1 MKYLFVHDHI
11 LRKIG
16 NDYYSTGGL
25 SNDVMHR
32 YLNNKNDTITL
43 YTRQIEATKE
53 EKGKLVIVND
63 KQINCI
69 PSEMYHSPKDYLK
82 KRKIIK
88 NEIRGLVE
96 KSDFVFLRVPSF
108 LGYFVYDEVKRQNKK
123 YVIEMVACPWDS
135 LWNHSSILGKILAP
149 LMYLKTKKVCKE
161 AKNIIYVSEEFLQN
175 RYPTK
180 GNSLGCSDVN
190 IENVDD
196 VLLKQRLD
204 KIKKKKDLIRI
215 GLVGSLNV
223 NFKGHKEAI
232 LMVRELKK
240 KDYKVELHCLGG
252 GEAKRWI
259 EFAEKNGVSK
269 NVFFDGTLPSGDPVF
284 KWFDSLD
291 IYVIPSLQ
299 EGLPRALVE
308 AMSRACPAVGMRTGG
323 IPELINKDFVCKRKD
338 YKEMAKKVELLI
350 NDKELMANTATENFN
365 KAKNFVKSKLEE
377 KRKNFITKIIEGD

>member
-1 MKYLFVHDHI
+1 
-11 LRKIG
+11 
-16 NDYYSTGGL
+16 
-25 SNDVMHR
+25 
-32 YLNNKNDTITL
+32 
-43 YTRQIEATKE
+43 
-53 EKGKLVIVND
+53 
-63 KQINCI
+63 
-69 PSEMYHSPKDYLK
+69 
-82 KRKIIK
+82 
-88 NEIRGLVE
+88 
-96 KSDFVFLRVPSF
+96 
-108 LGYFVYDEVKRQNKK
+108 
-123 YVIEMVACPWDS
+123 MVACPWDS

-149 LMYLKTKKVCKE
+149 LMYLKTKKVYKE
-161 AKNIIYVSEEFLQN
+161 LKNIIYVSEEFLQN

-196 VLLKQRLD
+196 VLLNQRLD

-232 LMVRELKK
+232 LMVRELNK

-252 GEAKRWI
+252 GDAK
-259 EFAEKNGVSK
+259 S
-269 NVFFDGTLPSGDPVF
+269 VFFDGTLPSGDPVF

-338 YKEMAKKVELLI
+338 YKEMTKKW
-350 NDKELMANTATENFN
+350 NY
-365 KAKNFVKSKLEE
+365 
-377 KRKNFITKIIEGD
+377 